1 MSSSSKKLESA
12 DLFPDADCQRILS
25 QLSFWTNVDDC
36 LAAARFLEDRSLPE
50 DSLSYNLVMPY
61 VDSDQFEGVFKECL
75 HHFIKGFEV
84 PPMKIRLAALIDPR
98 ITQAT
103 RQKLREARFRPN
115 AKTGPA
121 GAIGAMYPQMADRK
135 DERFM
140 VIEDE
145 PHIIELVQNPLRC
158 LMDLLTL
165 SWPLASEMRAVR
177 ELAKETGG
185 APTIFHQPYTDGPI
199 PALTEAIN
207 FYVNQLEVG
216 PRYSAH
222 QQGFNQGYR
231 RCGHKRQRQAL
242 A

>member
-1 MSSSSKKLESA
+1 
-12 DLFPDADCQRILS
+12 
-25 QLSFWTNVDDC
+25 
-36 LAAARFLEDRSLPE
+36 
-50 DSLSYNLVMPY
+50 
-61 VDSDQFEGVFKECL
+61 
-75 HHFIKGFEV
+75 
-84 PPMKIRLAALIDPR
+84 
-98 ITQAT
+98 
-103 RQKLREARFRPN
+103 
-115 AKTGPA
+115 
-121 GAIGAMYPQMADRK
+121 MYPQMADRK

-231 RCGHKRQRQAL
+231 STEIVGHPPVDAHLFKVAQEITTEMFESL
-242 A
+242 S